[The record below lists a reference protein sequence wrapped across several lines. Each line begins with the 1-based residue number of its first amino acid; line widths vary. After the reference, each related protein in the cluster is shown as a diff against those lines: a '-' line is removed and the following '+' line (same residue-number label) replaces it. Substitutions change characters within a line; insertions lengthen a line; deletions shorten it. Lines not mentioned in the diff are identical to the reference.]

1 MIYGTYVSNLS
12 VQFFTLPAMI
22 LTGHKPA
29 EDIMRLSGLAAM
41 CVSIVADLAWA
52 NAHPRPLALWASSAA
67 AAVSAALQL
76 CHLLL
81 ALGVVDLGVPYSWGT
96 AAALQLSQQLP
107 WILVTQVS
115 TAFVVSSGRSPAR
128 YQILAWITVM
138 GLGTAMTLLPQLRER
153 PVVVVAMAVAPRAAV
168 AVALAW
174 SSWSR
179 READAAVGSELGRD
193 QDEQPPVALPRA
205 CRFAAFACVGSTGEA
220 LNDMATDLTIR
231 GALSAGNTSL
241 TLSYN
246 CAVVLSMCGGYLSE
260 RAAVGPGARRTFA
273 SLWGLCQLCRGFGMQ
288 HLTPERTWLMFAFV
302 FFDKFTGPLGQASID
317 TALLA
322 LLRRDSGGAGPA
334 GWPRMPANAVWTLRT
349 AAERLERPLCQLLLL
364 QLGIPRAPAAL
375 PVSAAGI
382 SVAFV
387 WHTFRT
393 GDRREDSK
401 KAD

>member
-29 EDIMRLSGLAAM
+29 EDIMRRTGLAAM

-52 NAHPRPLALWASSAA
+52 NAHPRPLPLWASSAA
-67 AAVSAALQL
+67 AAVSAAIQL

-81 ALGVVDLGVPYSWGT
+81 ALGVMGPGVPYSWGA
-96 AAALQLSQQLP
+96 AAALQLSQLLP

-138 GLGTAMTLLPQLRER
+138 ALGTAMTLLPQLRER
-153 PVVVVAMAVAPRAAV
+153 PVVVVAMAVAPRATV
-168 AVALAW
+168 AAALAW
-174 SSWSR
+174 SSW
-179 READAAVGSELGRD
+179 ADAAVGSEPSRD
-193 QDEQPPVALPRA
+193 QDEAPPVAVPRA

-246 CAVVLSMCGGYLSE
+246 CAVVLSMCGGYMSE
-260 RAAVGPGARRTFA
+260 RAASGPGARRAFA
-273 SLWGLCQLCRGFGMQ
+273 SLWGLCQLCRGLGMQ

-302 FFDKFTGPLGQASID
+302 FFDKFTGPLGQAAID

-387 WHTFRT
+387 WHTLRT
-393 GDRREDSK
+393 GDRREDGGK
-401 KAD
+401 ED